1 MTDSTDPPP
10 SYAVQ
15 NLSVTTND
23 KDATSPPPE
32 PRYIYYRVYTRDGA
46 IPSKTAVDPRSPF
59 MGRVIARSVPP
70 PHTVASL
77 KRRLVSAE
85 NISDPVGLRTVLY
98 LNAVAQAPMNDT
110 TKVKIVGPSPDIS
123 GATPETAFA
132 LALVE
137 ELTVEEVAKVSVM
150 LSTAETRED
159 PRYLYYH
166 LYTQSGEDTSRVSFN
181 PHDPALGR
189 IERFRIPPPLGPA
202 SIKRCIAKVEAIP
215 YMQRPI
221 CDAGCSFYAAL
232 QDGTAGST
240 EERRMAVVQ
249 AQPSKFNIRFERVGR
264 TLPSTGLRTR
274 IAAPLTHAEGGEYRE
289 GGSWEYVI
297 ECLMSDGARG
307 YVRLCNP

>member
-1 MTDSTDPPP
+1 
-10 SYAVQ
+10 
-15 NLSVTTND
+15 
-23 KDATSPPPE
+23 
-32 PRYIYYRVYTRDGA
+32 
-46 IPSKTAVDPRSPF
+46 

-159 PRYLYYH
+159 PRYCECRLISPYCS
-166 LYTQSGEDTSRVSFN
+166 LSGRLE
-181 PHDPALGR
+181 
-189 IERFRIPPPLGPA
+189 
-202 SIKRCIAKVEAIP
+202 
-215 YMQRPI
+215 
-221 CDAGCSFYAAL
+221 
-232 QDGTAGST
+232 
-240 EERRMAVVQ
+240 
-249 AQPSKFNIRFERVGR
+249 
-264 TLPSTGLRTR
+264 
-274 IAAPLTHAEGGEYRE
+274 LTT
-289 GGSWEYVI
+289 
-297 ECLMSDGARG
+297 
-307 YVRLCNP
+307 